1 VFPIFHPKETLMKLG
16 FNTGYW
22 GSGPPPGIEESIRVA
37 EDLGFDSIW
46 TAEAYGSDCLTP
58 LAWWGA
64 KTSRIKLGTAIAQL
78 SARTPAATAM
88 AAMTLDHL
96 SGGRVILGIGASGP
110 QVVEGWYGRPY
121 PRPLERTREYVEIM
135 RKIFAREEP
144 VEFHGK
150 HYDMPSQEGTG
161 LGKPLKSTIHPYRT
175 DIPIYLAAEGPRNVA
190 LAAEIADGWLPL
202 FFSPKADKMYR
213 DALNEGFSRPGARR
227 SAADFEVAS
236 MVPVIPGPDVEA
248 AAHMI
253 RPMLALYVGGMGAR
267 GANFHYDVI
276 ARLGYEAECEQ
287 IQDLYL
293 AGKKQEAMAAIPL
306 RMVEDVALVGPV
318 EKIKEE
324 LPAWKNTCLTTMLL
338 NAPGGTLEQ
347 IAKVVS

>member
-1 VFPIFHPKETLMKLG
+1 MKLG
-16 FNTGYW
+16 LNTGYW
-22 GSGPPPGIEESIRVA
+22 GSGPPAGVDESIRIA

-64 KTSRIKLGTAIAQL
+64 KTSKIKLGTAIAQI

-121 PRPLERTREYVEIM
+121 PRPLERTREYVQVM
-135 RKIFAREEP
+135 RKIMAREELID
-144 VEFHGK
+144 FHGK
-150 HYDMPSQEGTG
+150 HYDMPYSGADGAG
-161 LGKPLKSTIHPYRT
+161 LGKALKSTIHPYRA
-175 DIPIYLAAEGPRNVA
+175 DIPIYLAAEGPKNVA
-190 LAAEIADGWLPL
+190 LAAEVADGWLPL
-202 FFSPKADKMYR
+202 FFSPKSDKFYR
-213 DALNEGFSRPGARR
+213 QAMDEGFARSGARR

-236 MVPVIPGPDVEA
+236 LVPIVLGPDAETA
-248 AAHMI
+248 ANMI
-253 RPMLALYVGGMGAR
+253 RPMLGLYVGGMGAR

-276 ARLGYEAECEQ
+276 ARLGYEAECAH

-293 AGKKQEAMAAIPL
+293 QGKKQEAIASIPL
-306 RMVEDVALVGPV
+306 KMVEDVALVGPMD
-318 EKIKEE
+318 KIKDE
-324 LPAWKNTCLTTMLL
+324 LQQWKSTCVTTMLI
-338 NAPGGTLEQ
+338 NAPAPMLETV
-347 IAKVVS
+347 AKVVM

>member
-1 VFPIFHPKETLMKLG
+1 MKLAL
-16 FNTGYW
+16 NTGYW
-22 GSGPPPGIEESIRVA
+22 GSGPPAGVEDSIRIA
-37 EDLGFDSIW
+37 EDLGFDSMW

-64 KTSRIKLGTAIAQL
+64 KTSRIKLGTAIAQI

-96 SGGRVILGIGASGP
+96 SGGRVILGVGASGP

-121 PRPLERTREYVEIM
+121 PRPLERTREYVQVM
-135 RKIFAREEP
+135 RKIFAREELM
-144 VEFHGK
+144 EFHGK
-150 HYDMPSQEGTG
+150 HYDLPYTGVDGMG
-161 LGKPLKSTIHPYRT
+161 LGKALKSTIHPYRT

-202 FFSPKADKMYR
+202 FFSPKSDKYYR
-213 DALNEGFSRPGARR
+213 EALNEGFSRPGARR

-236 MVPVIPGPDVEA
+236 LVPVVPNPDIEA
-248 AAHMI
+248 AANMI

-276 ARLGYEAECEQ
+276 ARLGYEAECAH

-293 AGKKQEAMAAIPL
+293 AGKKQEAVASIPVK
-306 RMVEDVALVGPV
+306 MVEDVALIGPP
-318 EKIKEE
+318 EKIRDE
-324 LPAWKNTCLTTMLL
+324 LPAWKNTCLTTMLV
-338 NAPGGTLEQ
+338 NAPAPMLEMV
-347 IAKVVS
+347 AKVLS